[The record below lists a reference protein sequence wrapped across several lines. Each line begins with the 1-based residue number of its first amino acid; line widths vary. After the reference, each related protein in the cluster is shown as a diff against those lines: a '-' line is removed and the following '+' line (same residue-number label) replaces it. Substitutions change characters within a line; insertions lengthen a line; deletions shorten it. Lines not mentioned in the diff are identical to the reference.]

1 MAHSSERSG
10 ACSGEGK
17 APLRAGGAARGGRLL
32 VVVATGIL
40 LFGCAI
46 WWWDGAVDDAFV
58 SFRYSQNLVDGL
70 GPVYNAGERIE
81 GYSNPSWVLIL
92 AAAIAVGFD
101 PVSASKLIA
110 VVSGIALLVLLYAG
124 LRRAAVRAPAAGLP
138 VLLLA
143 ASAQLQMAS
152 VSGSETVLYALLLF
166 GGLLCLVGPAPSRRA
181 VFWASACLA
190 VASLTRPEGVMFWL
204 AGFLVTQIWGR
215 TSAQRSPAVRLR
227 RALSYALPGI
237 AIALHWA
244 WRFFYYGDLLPN
256 LYYAKTGGGRAAFT
270 IGLSEVG
277 QFLTNPSHFIWVL
290 LAALGGWVGAY
301 RSAGRRRAA
310 IMAGAI
316 LMQILCVLVVGGDIA
331 PGHRFYVPVLAPLAY
346 LFGLL
351 FLPGM
356 RAYGPAGYMLGRL
369 GTIGAPAAVV
379 LGLWYAY
386 STYLPTYERLKAY
399 QAGNIKLGR
408 YLAENRT
415 PDTVI
420 ATSAAGAIPFY
431 SRLRT
436 IDSLGLNDRHIAR
449 RPFPDIE
456 AGGLRKWDADY
467 VVSLGPDL
475 IVIHRGYIVPGD
487 PRAGRVA
494 SEPRLLIS
502 DVIDVD
508 LFNRVDRSGDY
519 SPKALDFGDGSVFW
533 IFEKN

>member
-1 MAHSSERSG
+1 
-10 ACSGEGK
+10 
-17 APLRAGGAARGGRLL
+17 
-32 VVVATGIL
+32 
-40 LFGCAI
+40 
-46 WWWDGAVDDAFV
+46 
-58 SFRYSQNLVDGL
+58 
-70 GPVYNAGERIE
+70 
-81 GYSNPSWVLIL
+81 
-92 AAAIAVGFD
+92 
-101 PVSASKLIA
+101 
-110 VVSGIALLVLLYAG
+110 
-124 LRRAAVRAPAAGLP
+124 
-138 VLLLA
+138 
-143 ASAQLQMAS
+143 
-152 VSGSETVLYALLLF
+152 
-166 GGLLCLVGPAPSRRA
+166 
-181 VFWASACLA
+181 
-190 VASLTRPEGVMFWL
+190 
-204 AGFLVTQIWGR
+204 
-215 TSAQRSPAVRLR
+215 
-227 RALSYALPGI
+227 LSYALPGI

-415 PDTVI
+415 QDTVI
-420 ATSAAGAIPFY
+420 ATSSAGAIPFY

-487 PRAGRVA
+487 PRAGHVA

-502 DVIDVD
+502 DVIDID

-519 SPKALDFGDGSVFW
+519 SAKALDFGDGSVFW